1 MYIFQKSNCK
11 KISIDDYLAFERLKQ
26 VYNSFLNY
34 DPGQNI

>member
-26 VYNSFLNY
+26 VYINY